1 MEISIEERK
10 EAIRKEMNNVMFQI
24 EMNKFNNEKL
34 IELKEAYNNLKK
46 EYKKLLIEEK
56 MAPKKCK

>member
-10 EAIRKEMNNVMFQI
+10 EDIRKDMNNVLFQI
-24 EMNKFNNEKL
+24 EINKFNKEKL

-46 EYKKLLIEEK
+46 EYKKILIEEK
-56 MAPKKCK
+56 MLSDKCK